1 MKAATNGTTS
11 QRLVWLDW
19 MKVLAIFFIIWGHF
33 FSAGHL
39 YLYVFSV
46 QAFCV
51 ISGFLYKRAPDW
63 PTCLRKCF
71 WQLLVPTVIMS
82 VAMHLEAYL
91 RCWASGTTYDISWPW
106 YFKWLLLGHRWCM
119 GPCWYFYTLIV
130 MRLLMQLLPDK
141 RWAYCLLFV
150 ALSAGAVGLH
160 HAGLEVSNAN
170 VNVLVCMPLFL
181 IGYFLKPLQSA
192 LSRSRHLSKEVG
204 LLVISVALIFLCGHE
219 NGYVWMYL
227 CGYGNNFVLYLL
239 GGVAGVLMLYVV
251 SLWLSRLPYR
261 SMMTEISKGSILII
275 GLHIIIVR
283 RLTELPD
290 RWWCEDLF
298 FSVLILLAFVPI
310 VRLAGLFFPI
320 LLGRHQV

>member
-1 MKAATNGTTS
+1 
-11 QRLVWLDW
+11 
-19 MKVLAIFFIIWGHF
+19 
-33 FSAGHL
+33 
-39 YLYVFSV
+39 
-46 QAFCV
+46 
-51 ISGFLYKRAPDW
+51 
-63 PTCLRKCF
+63 
-71 WQLLVPTVIMS
+71 
-82 VAMHLEAYL
+82 MHA
-91 RCWASGTTYDISWPW
+91 
-106 YFKWLLLGHRWCM
+106 
-119 GPCWYFYTLIV
+119 
-130 MRLLMQLLPDK
+130 
-141 RWAYCLLFV
+141 LFR
-150 ALSAGAVGLH
+150 
-160 HAGLEVSNAN
+160 
-170 VNVLVCMPLFL
+170 

-204 LLVISVALIFLCGHE
+204 LLVVSVALIFLCGHE

-283 RLTELPD
+283 RLMELPD